1 METSRVTSFLF
12 PHIEGPT
19 IWDIPKSHSL
29 GYLWKSVFLW
39 QLFIISTGISSPAI
53 IHFQVF
59 PSLCPCPKYQSCSDH
74 YKITGNLSISKY
86 WMHFWFENGLDAQ
99 APTTQL
105 FSLQLGGAVCD
116 GGNVSWEVL
125 LTPLFLERDWRSW
138 HLYVQKASH
147 FVILVLWCCQASL
160 NCEKLRGNSYSTE
173 NILCSVKQEHDIGV
187 ELSALQNWTCDVA
200 NRENHQ
206 EDSAKIFHP
215 TTKPFHCF
223 PYNTGPP
230 EFLCHWKRHW
240 FGKLGPGCMS

>member
-105 FSLQLGGAVCD
+105 FSSSVGLFVMVVMSAGRCCWHHYFLKETEGAGIFMFRKHPILSSWFFDVARHHWT
-116 GGNVSWEVL
+116 VRSWEEIHI
-125 LTPLFLERDWRSW
+125 P
-138 HLYVQKASH
+138 QKIYFA
-147 FVILVLWCCQASL
+147 Q
-160 NCEKLRGNSYSTE
+160 
-173 NILCSVKQEHDIGV
+173 
-187 ELSALQNWTCDVA
+187 
-200 NRENHQ
+200 
-206 EDSAKIFHP
+206 
-215 TTKPFHCF
+215 
-223 PYNTGPP
+223 
-230 EFLCHWKRHW
+230 
-240 FGKLGPGCMS
+240 

>member
-1 METSRVTSFLF
+1 MAALYYFNR
-12 PHIEGPT
+12 
-19 IWDIPKSHSL
+19 
-29 GYLWKSVFLW
+29 
-39 QLFIISTGISSPAI
+39 
-53 IHFQVF
+53 HFF
-59 PSLCPCPKYQSCSDH
+59 PSNYSFSGFSFIVPLPQ
-74 YKITGNLSISKY
+74 ISELQWSLQNNRKSQY
-86 WMHFWFENGLDAQ
+86 LQILDAFLVWKWPQ
-99 APTTQL
+99 CPGSNNPA
-105 FSLQLGGAVCD
+105 FLQLGGAVCD